1 MDQSPL
7 YVSGHTHTHTH
18 QASGQPHGNTRQP
31 ESGTAYTYGLRTPAA
46 TLDAISNLTKQM
58 PPNAAYSQLVTSK
71 DGRVEPA
78 NASAGSRYALVTSM
92 DVGAYIMH
100 RVTATS
106 CVAKRNVMQRLFDEK
121 MDSTPAATS
130 LTNGWL
136 WLYIT

>member
-58 PPNAAYSQLVTSK
+58 PPNAAYSQLVTS
-71 DGRVEPA
+71 
-78 NASAGSRYALVTSM
+78 M